1 MLIVPWSIPILGC
14 VTLGAWMIFCC
25 RKKQKKQSLFST
37 MLTSLWLHSLF
48 WFLASA
54 LFVPLILT
62 LSHHLRPKTSNLII
76 LCFVKKSLNLTS
88 YFCRQRVNSVVVG
101 WITRCHG
108 RSCSPS
114 TAGRER
120 ASAIPLVYLK
130 VKIVFVLT
138 IRTTYLLPWPLRVCL
153 SRKEEAH
160 PFFFFVESEKSFSL
174 LNVQ

>member
-1 MLIVPWSIPILGC
+1 MLIVPRSIPILGC
-14 VTLGAWMIFCC
+14 ATLGARMIFCC
-25 RKKQKKQSLFST
+25 RKKKESLFST

-76 LCFVKKSLNLTS
+76 LRFVKKSLNLTS
-88 YFCRQRVNSVVVG
+88 YFCRQRVNSVAG

-120 ASAIPLVYLK
+120 VSAIALVYLK

-153 SRKEEAH
+153 WGAMHKEEGSSS
-160 PFFFFVESEKSFSL
+160 PRLPDSCLPVF
-174 LNVQ
+174 